1 MGGALAKP
9 IIHAPNL
16 LGEPNKSSHL
26 YDAVFLT
33 TTTTTLTTAI
43 TIAAGTFLWPTLL
56 FFTAMNAIS
65 LATGRAC
72 LRLPIP
78 TFRTTAEYIF
88 GALLLSLLT
97 LILCLVFTL
106 SAGPAALIAAVI
118 GLAISWRAS
127 PPAAPKTTT
136 TELALTLLAC
146 LATLIWSWQAIL
158 AVPHLLKNHI
168 FTAWTDYFIHAGEI
182 SQFASFHALHGT
194 TIFASGAPLPP
205 YHYASYMLPAALAG
219 LTNVLAL
226 TAITA
231 FWTPFGV
238 LLMALA
244 CIVLGGVL
252 AGERGGILA
261 LIAVFLIPSASHY
274 ALRNPFFDFHWL
286 IEISTSAGY
295 AFASAVL
302 SLTAFIFWHRHKN
315 PSHLIWMAAL
325 TLATALFRV
334 HIFAPLALTNAMMV
348 FAAWRPQRRWAWP
361 ACLAASLAAAAAAA
375 AAAETLP
382 RAPHLFT
389 FPHHPVAEL
398 LTMLG
403 MTPSPSANL
412 FQNLAAADP
421 NIALATGLALLTAA
435 AFGLFLPLYLIT
447 LFRRPV
453 TTESLESFIPLVA
466 LAAYLA
472 IVIIVPNN
480 PPEPLEFAHRPF
492 VFVYALLAIWSAAFI
507 AKKLPAHRLTTP
519 LTLAAGFILLATP
532 LALQSTAQKS
542 NLTVAKLFYGPTI
555 PPGLIATA
563 AYLRAHTTQNT
574 VIAAPQSPLD
584 EPLIAL
590 TQRPEFFPGTL
601 FLYLQS
607 GLSPADQAARQKT
620 QSTSQTISWLVTFPP
635 TKPPQNAAFT
645 DSGFAAQQI
654 LPK

>member
-1 MGGALAKP
+1 
-9 IIHAPNL
+9 
-16 LGEPNKSSHL
+16 
-26 YDAVFLT
+26 
-33 TTTTTLTTAI
+33 
-43 TIAAGTFLWPTLL
+43 
-56 FFTAMNAIS
+56 MNAIC

-72 LRLPIP
+72 LRLPI
-78 TFRTTAEYIF
+78 TAFRTSAEYIF
-88 GALLLSLLT
+88 GALLLSLLI
-97 LILCLVFTL
+97 LVLCLAFTR
-106 SAGPAALIAAVI
+106 SAGPAALIAALIAPII

-127 PPAAPKTTT
+127 PQAAPKTTT
-136 TELALTLLAC
+136 TELVLTLLAC

-158 AVPHLLKNHI
+158 AVPHLLKNHV
-168 FTAWTDYFIHAGEI
+168 FNAWTDYFIHAGEI

-244 CIVLGGVL
+244 CMVLGGVL

-261 LIAVFLIPSASHY
+261 LIAVFLVPSASHY

-295 AFASAVL
+295 AFASAAL
-302 SLTAFIFWHRHKN
+302 SLAAFIFWHRNKS

-334 HIFAPLALTNAMMV
+334 HIFAPLALTNAIMV

-389 FPHHPVAEL
+389 FPHHPVADL

-412 FQNLAAADP
+412 FQNLATADP
-421 NIALATGLALLTAA
+421 NIALATGLALLAAA

-480 PPEPLEFAHRPF
+480 PLEPLEFAHRPF

-507 AKKLPAHRLTTP
+507 ATKFLPAHPLTTP

-563 AYLRAHTTQNT
+563 AYLRAHTAQNS

-620 QSTSQTISWLVTFPP
+620 QPTSQTISWFVTFPP
-635 TKPPQNAAFT
+635 TQPPQNAAFKNA
-645 DSGFAAQQI
+645 GFAAQQS
-654 LPK
+654 LLK